1 MKSRWKNSETPARNP
16 KVSLPRALSKIGFCS
31 RAKGLALI
39 QEGKVRL
46 NGIVTRDSERRVDL
60 NRDRLEVDGRTISPA
75 AKIYIMFNKPRGLVV
90 TSSDERGRQTVYD
103 CLEGEKFPWLA
114 AVGRLDKSSEGLLL
128 FTNDN
133 RWAAGIL
140 DPKTH
145 LEKIYHVQVDRI
157 VDENLICRIREGKG
171 TKEGEFLLARKAA
184 ILRHGTRN
192 CWLEIVLDE
201 GKNRQI
207 RRLLAAFGL
216 SVLRLVR
223 VAIGPLLLGNLA
235 KGAYRHLTSEEI
247 RALNLLPRP
256 NVTAQVGARLPS

>member
-1 MKSRWKNSETPARNP
+1 MKSRKQNSETPLRNP

-31 RAKGLALI
+31 RAKGLVLI
-39 QEGKVRL
+39 RDGKVRL

-114 AVGRLDKSSEGLLL
+114 AVGRLDKASEGLLL

-145 LEKIYHVQVDRI
+145 LEKTYHVQVDRI
-157 VDENLICRIREGKG
+157 VEENLICRLQQG
-171 TKEGEFLLARKAA
+171 TVTEDGDFLSAKKVES
-184 ILRHGTRN
+184 LRQGTRN
-192 CWLEIVLDE
+192 CWIEIVLDE

-223 VAIGPLLLGNLA
+223 VAMGPLVLGGLT
-235 KGAYRHLTSEEI
+235 KGAYRHLTPEEI
-247 RALNLLPRP
+247 RALTPLPRS
-256 NVTAQVGARLPS
+256 NATALGE